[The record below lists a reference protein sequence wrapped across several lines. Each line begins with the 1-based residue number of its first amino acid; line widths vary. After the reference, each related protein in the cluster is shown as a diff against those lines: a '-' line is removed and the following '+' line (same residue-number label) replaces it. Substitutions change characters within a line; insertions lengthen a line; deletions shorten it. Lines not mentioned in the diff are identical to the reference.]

1 MTLKPSLT
9 FLQIFNF
16 GHQSGNVTADL
27 ILKGRVLIFAEV
39 SRKVFWN
46 SRINFEK
53 NLSILAF
60 VIHLWN
66 MCKKITFRFGSQK
79 IRKRWL
85 NQKHFFL
92 HNFNTWVLRNTWEVS
107 AFQICEIQS
116 KSLHPSV
123 HHEDMNHRRDRQ
135 RSPSS
140 YGHRILGSTRKIFCG
155 IGSRFSGSIIKT
167 ALQEW
172 PFVKKSGGTLAFVV

>member
-92 HNFNTWVLRNTWEVS
+92 HNFNPWVLRNTWEVS

-116 KSLHPSV
+116 KSLHPTV
-123 HHEDMNHRRDRQ
+123 HISTMH
-135 RSPSS
+135 
-140 YGHRILGSTRKIFCG
+140 ILRTRHCTQVG
-155 IGSRFSGSIIKT
+155 LRGYNRG
-167 ALQEW
+167 
-172 PFVKKSGGTLAFVV
+172 